1 MARAFAPV
9 AKEESPVRAALVFVL
24 ATIGFYFAIEA
35 SWFTYAAYA
44 EPADREGGV
53 GMGVVFVIGP
63 VCAVLLGAGAAF
75 LFGGKAAPHQVKV
88 AAALVGLLI
97 LAALVAT
104 VIGL

>member
-1 MARAFAPV
+1 MKAV
-9 AKEESPVRAALVFVL
+9 VVFVL

-35 SWFTYAAYA
+35 SWFVYAGYA
-44 EPADREGGV
+44 EPADREGSV

-63 VCAVLLGAGAAF
+63 ICAVLLGAGAAY
-75 LFGGKAAPHQVKV
+75 LFGGKAAPRQVKV
-88 AAALVGLLI
+88 AAALLGLLI